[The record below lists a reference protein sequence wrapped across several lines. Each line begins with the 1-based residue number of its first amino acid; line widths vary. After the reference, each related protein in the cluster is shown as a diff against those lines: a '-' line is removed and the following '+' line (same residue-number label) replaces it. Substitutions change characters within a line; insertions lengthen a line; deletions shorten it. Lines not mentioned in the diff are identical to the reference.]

1 MKYYETATIAQTQKR
16 LKEEGHNISV
26 CTLRGWV
33 RTGVLPVARTGKKV
47 LVYYPNVIKILR
59 EGTPHAS

>member
-33 RTGVLPVARTGKKV
+33 RTGVTRCTYREKGAGV
-47 LVYYPNVIKILR
+47 LSKC
-59 EGTPHAS
+59 H